1 VALSAEQP
9 SPQGFRRLEHEYSL
23 AGELDPSWAAKP
35 LALTH
40 HEGRTILVLEDL
52 GGELLDQVLEREQGE
67 PLDLTRFLRVAI
79 GLASGLGQVHRQGLI
94 HKNIKPA
101 NVLADE
107 VSNVWLIGFGI
118 ASRLPREHQ
127 PPVPLEIIAGKLA
140 YMAPKQTGRTARWMP
155 AAISTLWASPC
166 TRCLPV
172 TCRFWRRPPGVGP
185 LSHCARA
192 GAA

>member
-1 VALSAEQP
+1 
-9 SPQGFRRLEHEYSL
+9 QGFRRLEHEYSL

-52 GGELLDQVLEREQGE
+52 GGALLDQVLEREQGE

-94 HKNIKPA
+94 HKDIKPA

-107 VSNVWLIGFGI
+107 VSN
-118 ASRLPREHQ
+118 
-127 PPVPLEIIAGKLA
+127 
-140 YMAPKQTGRTARWMP
+140 
-155 AAISTLWASPC
+155 
-166 TRCLPV
+166 
-172 TCRFWRRPPGVGP
+172 
-185 LSHCARA
+185 
-192 GAA
+192 

>member
-1 VALSAEQP
+1 MD
-9 SPQGFRRLEHEYSL
+9 H
-23 AGELDPSWAAKP
+23 
-35 LALTH
+35 
-40 HEGRTILVLEDL
+40 
-52 GGELLDQVLEREQGE
+52 VLEREQGQ
-67 PLDLTRFLRVAI
+67 PLDLTRFLCVAI

-94 HKNIKPA
+94 HKDIS
-101 NVLADE
+101 LQMC
-107 VSNVWLIGFGI
+107 SNVWLIGFGI
-118 ASRLPREHQ
+118 ASWLPREHQ
-127 PPVPLEIIAGKLA
+127 PPVPLEIIAGTLA
-140 YMAPKQTGRTARWMP
+140 YMAPEQTGRTARWMP